1 MPKLYHS
8 TVQHTAPLACAGHY
22 LGLDTHDTP
31 GDSHAAG
38 LQAGM
43 VLTVEPGLYIPN
55 EPAYGEYAGIG
66 VRLEDDV
73 AVTTGQPL
81 ILSAE
86 APILPQ
92 DVEHVLAQSRRR
104 SRCMFITK

>member
-1 MPKLYHS
+1 
-8 TVQHTAPLACAGHY
+8 
-22 LGLDTHDTP
+22 
-31 GDSHAAG
+31 
-38 LQAGM
+38 M

-55 EPAYGEYAGIG
+55 EPAYGEHAGIG

-73 AVTTGQPL
+73 AVTAGQPL

-92 DVEHVLAQSRRR
+92 DVEHLVAQSRRR
-104 SRCMFITK
+104 SG

>member
-1 MPKLYHS
+1 MRNS
-8 TVQHTAPLACAGHY
+8 TCPLACAGHY

-38 LQAGM
+38 LEPGM
-43 VLTVEPGLYIPN
+43 VLTVEPGLYIPD
-55 EPAYGEYAGIG
+55 EPAYGEHAGIG

-81 ILSAE
+81 VLSAE

-92 DVEHVLAQSRRR
+92 DVEHVVAHSRRR
-104 SRCMFITK
+104 SRSCS